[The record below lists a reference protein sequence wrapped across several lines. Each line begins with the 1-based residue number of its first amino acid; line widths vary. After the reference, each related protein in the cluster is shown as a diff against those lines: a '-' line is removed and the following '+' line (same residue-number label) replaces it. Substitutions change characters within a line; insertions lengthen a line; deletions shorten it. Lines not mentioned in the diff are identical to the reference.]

1 VSALLKPV
9 LLLLMVLAAIAFEST
24 LPATINNDVVPHL
37 DKIAHFFAFGMVAWL
52 LAVTLSTRHLS
63 LKSDLTVVFIS
74 IVLVALLGVGD
85 EWIQSF
91 TRTRHAEVD
100 DVLADVAGGVVF
112 LLIYLR
118 FKDSIFSK
126 KEGHDSQVVS
136 DV

>member
-1 VSALLKPV
+1 
-9 LLLLMVLAAIAFEST
+9 
-24 LPATINNDVVPHL
+24 VVPHL
-37 DKIAHFFAFGMVAWL
+37 DKVVHFFVFGMVAWL
-52 LAVTLSTRHLS
+52 LDGAISAHYKS
-63 LKSDLTVVFIS
+63 LKSDFLVVCIS